1 MVLPEDLAALS
12 ATNQSTKN
20 NVGNL
25 VIFIKNIL
33 YTQLKTTFTFSSN
46 IHLFKETR
54 GHINQFRETYINFWI
69 LRQTLN

>member
-46 IHLFKETR
+46 IHLLKGTR
-54 GHINQFRETYINFWI
+54 GHLSQFREAYIYFWI
-69 LRQTLN
+69 L

>member
-33 YTQLKTTFTFSSN
+33 YTQLKTMFTFLSN
-46 IHLFKETR
+46 IHLFKGTR
-54 GHINQFRETYINFWI
+54 GKFRETNIYFWI
-69 LRQTLN
+69 L

>member
-54 GHINQFRETYINFWI
+54 GHFYQFWETYINFWI